1 MFPWSTRFA
10 QLVFCWAI
18 LLCMQVSFAHAQ
30 ASTPKGRDTAIR
42 SWPASP
48 FMTAEQEKKIFDAL
62 KAPNAVL
69 QPGERTLAQ
78 IVESM
83 NQVVPTRID
92 LMAITD
98 TGFSDDEAFTITAED
113 AGTSLASIL
122 VRLLGDKYLTFNVRN
137 AMVEITSNEAA
148 ESQVGQSSRVYDITP
163 LVDRFESVEA
173 DPNEYYPRSGNRQL
187 INCIQTS
194 VYSDCWADTVGGPS
208 TIESYQMGDQYLLV
222 ISAPTLVHLSVQSLL
237 DTLNQAIRQ
246 AGSPIVGGS
255 FNPAQRALAKRSPP
269 E

>member
-1 MFPWSTRFA
+1 MASWSTRFA
-10 QLVFCWAI
+10 QFVFCWAF
-18 LLCMQVSFAHAQ
+18 LLCVQDSFAHAQ

-62 KAPNAVL
+62 IAPNTVL

-78 IVESM
+78 IVELM

-92 LMAITD
+92 LRAITD
-98 TGFSDDEAFTITAED
+98 TGFSDDEVFTITDQD

-122 VRLLGDKYLTFNVRN
+122 VRLLGDEYLTFNVRN
-137 AMVEITSNEAA
+137 AMVEITSREAV
-148 ESQVGQSSRVYDITP
+148 ESEAGQTIRVYDITP
-163 LVDRFESVEA
+163 LVNRFENVDVDS
-173 DPNEYYPRSGNRQL
+173 NEYYPRSGDSHVVH
-187 INCIQTS
+187 CIHAS
-194 VYSDCWADTVGGPS
+194 IYPEEWSHSGGPH
-208 TIESYQMGDQYLLV
+208 TIEPYQMGDQYLLV
-222 ISAPTLVHLSVQSLL
+222 ISAPTLVHLSIQSLV

-246 AGSPIVGGS
+246 AGSPIIGGS
-255 FNPAQRALAKRSPP
+255 INAAQRALAKRSPP

>member
-1 MFPWSTRFA
+1 
-10 QLVFCWAI
+10 
-18 LLCMQVSFAHAQ
+18 
-30 ASTPKGRDTAIR
+30 
-42 SWPASP
+42 
-48 FMTAEQEKKIFDAL
+48 MTAEQEKKIFDAL
-62 KAPNAVL
+62 KATNTVL
-69 QPGERTLAQ
+69 QPGERTLAE

-98 TGFSDDEAFTITAED
+98 TGFSGDEVFTITAQD
-113 AGTSLASIL
+113 AGASLASIL
-122 VRLLGDKYLTFNVRN
+122 VRLLGDGYLTFNVRD
-137 AMVEITSNEAA
+137 AMVEITSNEAV

-173 DPNEYYPRSGNRQL
+173 DPNEYYPRSGNRQV

-194 VYSDCWADTVGGPS
+194 VYPLEWADTVGGPFA
-208 TIESYQMGDQYLLV
+208 IESYQMGDQYLLV
-222 ISAPTLVHLSVQSLL
+222 ISASTLVHLSVQSLL

-246 AGSPIVGGS
+246 AGTPIVGGS
-255 FNPAQRALAKRSPP
+255 FNPAQRALARRAPP